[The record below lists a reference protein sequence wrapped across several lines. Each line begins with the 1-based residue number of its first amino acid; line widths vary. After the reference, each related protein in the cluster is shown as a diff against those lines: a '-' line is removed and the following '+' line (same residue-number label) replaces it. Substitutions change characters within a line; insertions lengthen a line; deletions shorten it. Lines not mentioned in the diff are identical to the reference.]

1 MIYAVEATK
10 LVIGRIVRRK
20 RHRRKS
26 FSTTKLFA
34 KQSSYCLQ
42 SQVAAANAINFT
54 FAPRTHSLTLNH
66 FQRCGAKAMP
76 ENSFKAASITD
87 LEKSF
92 CCFPTTKKTAF
103 WTEYPFQPEKKIV
116 YYIFS
121 ESFFASLFFPSP
133 TAVFPICRLSNH
145 DNLLGGP
152 ISTLVAT
159 RGNGGK
165 LRMEAFGSSN
175 EKQLPRTS
183 LIISACDFGPGP
195 GKIGGIRSA
204 GFSPP

>member
-20 RHRRKS
+20 RHRWES

-34 KQSSYCLQ
+34 KQSNYCLQ

-87 LEKSF
+87 LEKKFLLFSHHEQDSF
-92 CCFPTTKKTAF
+92 LAGIPLPTRKKKCIL
-103 WTEYPFQPEKKIV
+103 Y
-116 YYIFS
+116 
-121 ESFFASLFFPSP
+121 FFGVLFSLFRFPFLSKSHRG
-133 TAVFPICRLSNH
+133 FP
-145 DNLLGGP
+145 NL
-152 ISTLVAT
+152 
-159 RGNGGK
+159 
-165 LRMEAFGSSN
+165 
-175 EKQLPRTS
+175 
-183 LIISACDFGPGP
+183 
-195 GKIGGIRSA
+195 
-204 GFSPP
+204 